1 MYKIYTSVCIYIYVE
16 TEGGRQNVCRYI
28 CVNVCVYIHSLS
40 FSPAL
45 SLSHIYIFI
54 FIFIYLCIYRQRYS
68 PKPPEILHPQSIYI
82 SEVYIDIYIH
92 ICIYILHM
100 FRYESQVEAL
110 SGLTA
115 KVERLETQARGDLF
129 GASLGS

>member
-1 MYKIYTSVCIYIYVE
+1 
-16 TEGGRQNVCRYI
+16 
-28 CVNVCVYIHSLS
+28 
-40 FSPAL
+40 
-45 SLSHIYIFI
+45 
-54 FIFIYLCIYRQRYS
+54 
-68 PKPPEILHPQSIYI
+68 
-82 SEVYIDIYIH
+82 
-92 ICIYILHM
+92 M

>member
-1 MYKIYTSVCIYIYVE
+1 M
-16 TEGGRQNVCRYI
+16 
-28 CVNVCVYIHSLS
+28 
-40 FSPAL
+40 
-45 SLSHIYIFI
+45 
-54 FIFIYLCIYRQRYS
+54 YLCIYRQRYS

-92 ICIYILHM
+92 IYIHIYVCIYILHM